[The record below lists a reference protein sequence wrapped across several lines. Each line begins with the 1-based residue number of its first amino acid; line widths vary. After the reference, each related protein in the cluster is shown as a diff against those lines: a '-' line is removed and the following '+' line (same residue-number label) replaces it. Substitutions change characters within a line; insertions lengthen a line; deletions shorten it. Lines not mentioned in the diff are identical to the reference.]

1 MACFKKVTVFLADGT
16 KFSTDINKNLSNKE
30 IKDYYLRAGYLDMG
44 GIRVDKQGSEYEL
57 EKPVKIKKVVVSK
70 KLSCY

>member
-1 MACFKKVTVFLADGT
+1 MACFKKVTVHLADGT

-30 IKDYYLRAGYLDMG
+30 IKDYYLRAGSLDMG
-44 GIRVDKQGSEYEL
+44 GIRVDKHGNEYEL
-57 EKPVKIKKVVVSK
+57 EKRIKIKKVVVSK